1 MFVYQNKN
9 REICVTF
16 KDNKPV
22 ENPEYVIVVD
32 KDAETITINGKTTN
46 VSANKETAVDVDDTD
61 MGIDE
66 TSDPTE
72 TKNEEVVSE
81 TGAE

>member
-32 KDAETITINGKTTN
+32 KDAETITINGTPTN
-46 VSANKETAVDVDDTD
+46 VPANDESKVVVDNTTDVSPDKTQDSTKAEETVSDSDT
-61 MGIDE
+61 E
-66 TSDPTE
+66 
-72 TKNEEVVSE
+72 
-81 TGAE
+81 